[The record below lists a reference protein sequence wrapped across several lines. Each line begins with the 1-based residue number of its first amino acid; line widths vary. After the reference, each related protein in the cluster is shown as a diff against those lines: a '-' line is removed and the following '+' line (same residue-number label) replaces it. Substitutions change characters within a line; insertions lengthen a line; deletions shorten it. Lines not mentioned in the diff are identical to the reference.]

1 MTAKMNEE
9 KEIRLH
15 LMLQAEKA
23 EKAELMKTVTSLQA
37 IVEGLQKQL
46 AEAQQARLSAEAE
59 AKKERDALLA
69 EIRDLGKQLRQ
80 ELCWQ
85 RGQQQQ
91 AQPGP
96 SVTAA
101 VTLPASQV
109 PTGEDIRQVEQP
121 SFAEVVRRKYRGM
134 AKGKPRQPPQ
144 QQQQQEHQQQ
154 QQQQQQQRQPQ
165 RQAVAGTQQQQQRRQ
180 QQQQQQ
186 QHQQRPTAVQAQRSE
201 QLRQERQR
209 PARPRQDQLIFEPAE
224 GCSYKALFEKIRL
237 NPRLAD
243 ENKGVKQ
250 GYRTSRDSLRLSL
263 NQDADAA
270 VLLQR
275 IQEEVGDLATGRIIT
290 EMAEV
295 MITGIDMLAT
305 KEDVE
310 RGLQRALERTVV
322 AATTS
327 LWERRDGTQRARV
340 RLPRRDAD
348 LLADKRILVGYSA
361 CLVRSAPKQQRSA
374 VRCFRCLERGHTTA
388 DCAGVDR
395 SGLCL
400 RCGATDHRAASC
412 TCDPK
417 CIVCGGPHRI
427 AAPMCPGPQ
436 PQC

>member
-1 MTAKMNEE
+1 MELPNRSLRSRQPSVDCSMSAVQKKTVVSAKIDTGRTSLAARSNEE
-9 KEIRLH
+9 NEVRLH

-23 EKAELMKTVTSLQA
+23 EKAELMKTVASLQG

-46 AEAQQARLSAEAE
+46 AEAQQARLSAEAD

-85 RGQQQQ
+85 RGLQQQ

-109 PTGEDIRQVEQP
+109 LTGEDIRQVEQP

-144 QQQQQEHQQQ
+144 QQQQQQEHQQQ
-154 QQQQQQQRQPQ
+154 QPQQQQQRQPQ
-165 RQAVAGTQQQQQRRQ
+165 RQRS
-180 QQQQQQ
+180 
-186 QHQQRPTAVQAQRSE
+186 PAQRSE
-201 QLRQERQR
+201 QLRQERRR

-224 GCSYKALFEKIRL
+224 GCSYRALFENIRL

-243 ENKGVKQ
+243 ENKGVEQ
-250 GYRTSRDSLRLSL
+250 GYRTSRDFLRLSL
-263 NQDADAA
+263 KKDADAA
-270 VLLQR
+270 ALLQR
-275 IQEEVGDLATGRIIT
+275 IQTEVGDLATGRIIT

-295 MITGIDMLAT
+295 LISGIDMLAK

-310 RGLQRALERTVV
+310 RGLQRALERTAV

-327 LWERRDGTQRARV
+327 IR
-340 RLPRRDAD
+340 
-348 LLADKRILVGYSA
+348 
-361 CLVRSAPKQQRSA
+361 
-374 VRCFRCLERGHTTA
+374 
-388 DCAGVDR
+388 
-395 SGLCL
+395 
-400 RCGATDHRAASC
+400 
-412 TCDPK
+412 
-417 CIVCGGPHRI
+417 
-427 AAPMCPGPQ
+427 
-436 PQC
+436 